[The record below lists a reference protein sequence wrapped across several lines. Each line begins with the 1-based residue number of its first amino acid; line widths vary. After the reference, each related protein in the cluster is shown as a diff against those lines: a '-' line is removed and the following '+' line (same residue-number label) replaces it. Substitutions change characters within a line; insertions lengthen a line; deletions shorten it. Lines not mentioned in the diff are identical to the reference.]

1 MNIMLV
7 SVTER
12 TKEVGV
18 RRACGANRGDILRQ
32 FLAESVV
39 QAALGGVL
47 GVGIGV
53 IAAFLVTRFSNFPA
67 AVEWWVAALGV
78 ALAST
83 VGIFFGLY
91 PAMKAADLDPVE
103 ALRSE

>member
-1 MNIMLV
+1 M
-7 SVTER
+7 TER

-47 GVGIGV
+47 GGGIGV
-53 IAAFLVTRFSNFPA
+53 VAAFLVTLFSNFPA
-67 AVEWWVAALGV
+67 SVEWWVAALGV
-78 ALAST
+78 AIAST